1 MARIQVMADEEY
13 ALRMSE
19 KHPASSTFCLGSMR
33 GKTKI
38 RKKGQKYAGFRVLK
52 APDVPSVL
60 LELGYMSNP
69 VDVKRLMSAAW
80 RKKVASAVANAVDT
94 YFSKRTARNPY

>member
-1 MARIQVMADEEY
+1 MARIQIMADEEY

-38 RKKGQKYAGFRVLK
+38 RKKARKSAGFRVLK

-60 LELGYMSNP
+60 IELGYMSNP
-69 VDVKRLMSAAW
+69 EDVKLLVSAAW
-80 RKKVASAVANAVDT
+80 RKKVASAVAMAVDT
-94 YFSKRTARNPY
+94 YFSRRTAKNPY